1 MSISFLA
8 ILHNNHALRYKYLRG
23 MLEGIRQDDDELIV
37 INIINNYR
45 QTESIS
51 LSEDKWIKT
60 IDLFN
65 ISDDF
70 KAKMIASGHAKNDY
84 LCFLDPYGLMSKD
97 GRSKAIKYLNS
108 GDGSSIV
115 FGNCYK
121 INPFNGLYYKS
132 LNKSNISINSLIFHK
147 NSLDGFKNNSIS
159 TNISLYQ
166 KLSSEGQTYS
176 VSNDLEYLEFI
187 KYDGFD
193 VVTSA
198 KCVGE
203 SQDKKVDGKI
213 SKILKSY
220 KKIII
225 S

>member
-1 MSISFLA
+1 MSISFLVT
-8 ILHNNHALRYKYLRG
+8 LHNNHALRYKYLKS
-23 MLEGIRQDDDELIV
+23 MLEGIRSDKDEIIV

-70 KAKMIASGHAKNDY
+70 KAKMIAAGHATNEY
-84 LCFLDPYGLMSKD
+84 LSFLDPYGWMSKG
-97 GRSKAIKYLNS
+97 GRSKAIDYLKT
-108 GDGSSIV
+108 GDSKSVV

-121 INPFNGLYYKS
+121 VNPLNGLYYRALNRSNVS
-132 LNKSNISINSLIFHK
+132 LNSLIFHK

-166 KLSSEGQTYS
+166 KLSSEGQVYS
-176 VSNDLEYLEFI
+176 FSNDMDYLEFI
-187 KYDGFD
+187 KYDNFD
-193 VVTSA
+193 ILQQRNALAQIMTKRSIA
-198 KCVGE
+198 E
-203 SQDKKVDGKI
+203 SQR
-213 SKILKSY
+213 S
-220 KKIII
+220 
-225 S
+225 